1 MKRLRTAVAAQ
12 LGATL
17 LALTSLLPITAIAQ
31 EAVTTNRMTEL
42 RATPEDAGRVIR
54 PLAEKTAVQSLQ
66 RRGAWT
72 QIKVGMDTGW
82 VRMMHLRGGAT
93 VVEGEKSSGGSFL
106 SGFNRLLAGDS
117 ANRNQRAQGATLGI
131 RGFSK
136 EDVAKAE
143 FNPAEFEKLKRYQVS
158 GGDAQ
163 RFAAQANLVFRSVTY
178 LAQDAVE
185 LQGKGGAK

>member
-1 MKRLRTAVAAQ
+1 MIRLRTALAIAA
-12 LGATL
+12 
-17 LALTSLLPITAIAQ
+17 LAFLSSFLMPAWAQ
-31 EAVTTNRMTEL
+31 EAVTTNRMTDL
-42 RATPEDAGRVIR
+42 RAAPEDSARVIR
-54 PLAEKTAVQSLQ
+54 PLAEKTAVQTLQ

-93 VVEGEKSSGGSFL
+93 VVEGEKSTGSSIF
-106 SGFNRLLAGDS
+106 SSFNRLLAGDS

-163 RFAAQANLVFRSVTY
+163 RFAAQANLAFRSVTY